1 MAARALRIL
10 LLCGLTWFVSSGSLV
25 ANWVA
30 SGTFKYQ
37 DREFDQNGF
46 TASQPSLPI
55 RFAKVEVRDANKN
68 GGQAVLATT
77 FTNSSGGFS
86 ISVTDSNTRTIQFRI
101 LTTSETVP
109 GLFLSVTNASG
120 SLSFYALTSPNSP
133 NHNPNVSLNM
143 GTVTALAGVGG
154 EPFNIYDVAL
164 NSIDYLAFLNGARPD
179 SSRALALRWQAF
191 SGTTATNFLNNGEIR
206 VGDPSAYNDTVI
218 QHETGHYAREA
229 YSDTDSPGGPH
240 HLTNCNQ
247 DLRLAWEEGWATYF
261 GQAVRRFFNLPN
273 PHLYVK
279 TTGQPG
285 PGNLDFYFNVED
297 EVPFSCDGAAS
308 EVTVYATLW
317 DIIDSASTAD
327 FTPGTDEAWDFLA
340 APEAKAWE
348 VMRYYI
354 PTATDRTF
362 EDFWDGWFIRNL
374 GSYNEMRTVFS
385 THAVEY
391 FEDLQEPNDT
401 PGTAGSTQ
409 PNGIPLHA
417 TYFRDQGNG
426 VGASDADY
434 FSFGALGGFSY
445 KIETTNLL
453 GDANTS
459 LILYATDGV
468 TQIASNDDRAF
479 LIKSSLITFTAP
491 IDGTYY
497 VKSFHGSGYGIYG
510 SYDLSVTGMSTV
522 AGSAPMPGPA
532 PHLPQIRLIVDGGP

>member
-1 MAARALRIL
+1 MAARALLNL
-10 LLCGLTWFVSSGSLV
+10 LLCGLTWFISSGSLV

-55 RFAKVEVRDANKN
+55 RFAKVEIRDANKN
-68 GGQAVLATT
+68 GGQALLATS
-77 FTNSSGGFS
+77 FTNSSGSFS

-109 GLFLSVTNASG
+109 GLYLSVTNPSG
-120 SLSFYALTSPNSP
+120 SLSFYALTSPNFP

-143 GTVTALAGVGG
+143 GTVTALAGAGG
-154 EPFNIYDVAL
+154 EAFNIYDVAL
-164 NSIDYLAFLNGARPD
+164 NSIDYLAFLNGVRPD

-191 SGTTATNFLNNGEIR
+191 SGTTATSFLNNGEIR

-240 HLTNCNQ
+240 HLSNCNQ

-297 EVPFSCDGAAS
+297 EIPFSCDGAAS

-317 DIIDSASTAD
+317 DIIDSTSTAD
-327 FTPGTDEAWDFLA
+327 FTPGADEAWDFLA

-354 PTATDRTF
+354 STATDRTF
-362 EDFWDGWFIRNL
+362 EDFWDGWFLRNL
-374 GSYNEMRTVFS
+374 GSYNEMRIVFS
-385 THAVEY
+385 KHAVEY

-401 PGTAGSTQ
+401 PGTAGSA
-409 PNGIPLHA
+409 PSNGIPIHA

-426 VGASDADY
+426 AGASDADF

-445 KIETTNLL
+445 KIETANLL
-453 GDANTS
+453 GDSNTS

-468 TQIASNDDRAF
+468 TQLASNDDRAF
-479 LIKSSLITFTAP
+479 LVKSSLITFTAP

-497 VKSFHGSGYGIYG
+497 VKSFHGSGYGSYG
-510 SYDLSVTGMSTV
+510 SYDLSVTGVSTI
-522 AGSAPMPGPA
+522 AGSAPMPSPDPYP
-532 PHLPQIRLIVDGGP
+532 PHIRLIVDGEP